1 MTESATRT
9 RTRQAI
15 LAAAVT
21 VFARDPS
28 AALGEV
34 AAAAGVG
41 RTTLHR
47 YFAERSDLLSA
58 LVVHVLEQVAAAME
72 RAAPTHGP
80 APAALG
86 RVCREYFELG
96 DVLTVLFNEPSGI
109 GADVGKRGV
118 GARPPAQRADRARAG
133 RGQHRPG
140 ADAGLAP
147 VHAVGV
153 AVHRV
158 GADARGDCMPRHEAL
173 DQCLRSLHK
182 AVAAP

>member
-47 YFAERSDLLSA
+47 YFPERSDLLSA
-58 LVVHVLEQVAAAME
+58 LVVHVLEQVAAAM
-72 RAAPTHGP
+72 RA
-80 APAALG
+80 
-86 RVCREYFELG
+86 R
-96 DVLTVLFNEPSGI
+96 
-109 GADVGKRGV
+109 GA
-118 GARPPAQRADRARAG
+118 GARP
-133 RGQHRPG
+133 G
-140 ADAGLAP
+140 A
-147 VHAVGV
+147 
-153 AVHRV
+153 
-158 GADARGDCMPRHEAL
+158 
-173 DQCLRSLHK
+173 
-182 AVAAP
+182 

>member
-47 YFAERSDLLSA
+47 YFPERSDLLSA
-58 LVVHVLEQVAAAME
+58 LATHLLEAVAAAME
-72 RAAPTHGP
+72 RAAPALGP
-80 APAALG
+80 APEALG
-86 RVCREYFELG
+86 RVCRS
-96 DVLTVLFNEPSGI
+96 TSSS
-109 GADVGKRGV
+109 AT
-118 GARPPAQRADRARAG
+118 
-133 RGQHRPG
+133 
-140 ADAGLAP
+140 
-147 VHAVGV
+147 
-153 AVHRV
+153 
-158 GADARGDCMPRHEAL
+158 
-173 DQCLRSLHK
+173 S
-182 AVAAP
+182 